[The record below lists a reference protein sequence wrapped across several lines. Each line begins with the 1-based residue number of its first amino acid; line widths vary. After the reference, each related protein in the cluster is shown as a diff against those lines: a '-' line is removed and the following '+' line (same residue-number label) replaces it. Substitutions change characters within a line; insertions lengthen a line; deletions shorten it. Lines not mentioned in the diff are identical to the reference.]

1 MGAILSGGNN
11 NLPSQLEVC
20 CRRRNEGF
28 KFHLGDEIHIRQIL
42 RFTPASHTTVEILV
56 LWDCRKNFLKNDL
69 FLLSHYLCMLW
80 YGGRRDVENDPC
92 HVFVYIRTFKKLDFS
107 QFWVWKKT
115 VHFLPRK
122 VISFCWRKK
131 NSSAQ
136 IPKFHKGQR
145 QGQGQTPL
153 QRRKVVSKS
162 KISLRVLGIQISW
175 IPLSMVNQSQTVHIE
190 KITKT
195 VIHSAL

>member
-69 FLLSHYLCMLW
+69 FLLSHYLCML
-80 YGGRRDVENDPC
+80 
-92 HVFVYIRTFKKLDFS
+92 
-107 QFWVWKKT
+107 
-115 VHFLPRK
+115 
-122 VISFCWRKK
+122 
-131 NSSAQ
+131 
-136 IPKFHKGQR
+136 
-145 QGQGQTPL
+145 
-153 QRRKVVSKS
+153 
-162 KISLRVLGIQISW
+162 
-175 IPLSMVNQSQTVHIE
+175 
-190 KITKT
+190 
-195 VIHSAL
+195 